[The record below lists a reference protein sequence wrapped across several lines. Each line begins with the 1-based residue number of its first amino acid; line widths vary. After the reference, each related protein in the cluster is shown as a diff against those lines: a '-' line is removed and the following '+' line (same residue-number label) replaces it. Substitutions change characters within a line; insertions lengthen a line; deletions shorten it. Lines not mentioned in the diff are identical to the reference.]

1 MDNLNL
7 NQFGIGQI
15 RGQVDFNIAKRG
27 TMTVKVDASQATNLY
42 PGDSVIIYSAGTGP
56 MPTVVKAADSD
67 AVVFYVLRGLDRSDL
82 AAGSVIE
89 VIGCMGPVQW
99 LKAEAAINAG
109 ALVEDVVVN
118 GTVQTKSANKTRG
131 ISLLA
136 AASGALTPI
145 MLLTPCAVAS

>member
-1 MDNLNL
+1 MDNMNL

-42 PGDSVIIYSAGTGP
+42 PGDSVIIYSGGTGP

-67 AVVFYVLRGLDRSDL
+67 TVVFYVVRGLDRSDL
-82 AAGSVIE
+82 SAGAIIE
-89 VIGCMGPVQW
+89 VMGAMGPVVW
-99 LKAEAAINAG
+99 LKADAAINAG
-109 ALVEDVVVN
+109 ALVEDVSAD
-118 GTVQTKSANKTRG
+118 GSVQTKSGNKTRG

-145 MLLTPCAVAS
+145 MIITPCAVAS